1 MDIPPLEHAAVGR
14 PLNRLGFSL
23 FPVYLPPANLPPI
36 ATGPGSGLVVDELP
50 NASVPT
56 LSVTN
61 PTDRAILLIEGES
74 LVGGAQNRTLN
85 VSVLVPAGATLKIP
99 VTCLE
104 QGRWGARR
112 AFQYGDVMAPRR
124 VRRIKQ
130 DAVAQR
136 LATVGAHSFERHAD
150 QGAVWHVVAHELQRM
165 GVDSSSGAMADAEAF
180 IDRDPGRRQ
189 TVEELVT
196 MGPLPG
202 QCGLVVSHG
211 RRIVAAELFAS
222 TDLLRPHWGAIVRS
236 HLLEHPTA
244 DGRPSASRALRF
256 LGRFANSPSERKEG
270 LGHGIEHH
278 VRTDRVVGQAL
289 VLPNT
294 LIHAG
299 AFSR

>member
-1 MDIPPLEHAAVGR
+1 
-14 PLNRLGFSL
+14 
-23 FPVYLPPANLPPI
+23 
-36 ATGPGSGLVVDELP
+36 
-50 NASVPT
+50 
-56 LSVTN
+56 
-61 PTDRAILLIEGES
+61 
-74 LVGGAQNRTLN
+74 
-85 VSVLVPAGATLKIP
+85 
-99 VTCLE
+99 
-104 QGRWGARR
+104 
-112 AFQYGDVMAPRR
+112 
-124 VRRIKQ
+124 
-130 DAVAQR
+130 
-136 LATVGAHSFERHAD
+136 
-150 QGAVWHVVAHELQRM
+150 
-165 GVDSSSGAMADAEAF
+165 
-180 IDRDPGRRQ
+180 
-189 TVEELVT
+189 

>member
-1 MDIPPLEHAAVGR
+1 
-14 PLNRLGFSL
+14 
-23 FPVYLPPANLPPI
+23 
-36 ATGPGSGLVVDELP
+36 
-50 NASVPT
+50 
-56 LSVTN
+56 
-61 PTDRAILLIEGES
+61 
-74 LVGGAQNRTLN
+74 

-112 AFQYGDVMAPRR
+112 AFQYGDMMAPRR
-124 VRRIKQ
+124 VRRVKQ
-130 DAVAQR
+130 DAVAQH

-150 QGAVWHVVAHELQRM
+150 QGAVWHVVKHELQRM

-180 IDRDPGRRQ
+180 LDRDPGRRK

-289 VLPNT
+289 VLPTT

>member
-1 MDIPPLEHAAVGR
+1 MDIPTLEHAAVGR

-124 VRRIKQ
+124 VRRTKQ
-130 DAVAQR
+130 DAVAHR
-136 LATVGAHSFERHAD
+136 MATVGAHSFERHAD
-150 QGAVWHVVAHELQRM
+150 QGAVWQMVDRELGRM
-165 GVDSSSGAMADAEAF
+165 GVDSSSRAMSDAKAF
-180 IDRDPGRRQ
+180 FDRDPDRRNA
-189 TVEELVT
+189 VEQLVT

>member
-1 MDIPPLEHAAVGR
+1 MDIPTLEHGAIGR

-61 PTDRAILLIEGES
+61 PTNRAILLIEGES

-150 QGAVWHVVAHELQRM
+150 QGAVWHVVEHELQRM

-180 IDRDPGRRQ
+180 LDRDPGRRK

-289 VLPNT
+289 VLPTT
-294 LIHAG
+294 LIHAR

>member
-1 MDIPPLEHAAVGR
+1 MDIPTLEHAAVGR
-14 PLNRLGFSL
+14 PVNRLGFSL
-23 FPVYLPPANLPPI
+23 FPVYLPPADLPPI
-36 ATGPGSGLVVDELP
+36 ATGPGSGLVIDELS

-85 VSVLVPAGATLKIP
+85 VSVLVPAGATLEIP

-112 AFQYGDVMAPRR
+112 GFRYGDAMAPRR
-124 VRRIKQ
+124 VRRTKQ

-136 LATVGAHSFERHAD
+136 LATVGAPSHERHAD
-150 QGAVWHVVAHELQRM
+150 QGAVWHIVDRELNRM
-165 GVDSSSGAMADAEAF
+165 EVDSSSRAMSDASAF
-180 IDRDPGRRQ
+180 IDRDPDRRR
-189 TVEELVT
+189 TVEELVQ

-211 RRIVAAELFAS
+211 RRIVAADLFAS

-236 HLLEHPTA
+236 HLIEHPTA
-244 DGRPSASRALRF
+244 DGRPSAGRALRF
-256 LGRFANSPSERKEG
+256 LSRFATSPSERKEG

-278 VRTDRVVGQAL
+278 IRTDRVVGQAL
-289 VLPNT
+289 VLPTT

-299 AFSR
+299 AFAR

>member
-1 MDIPPLEHAAVGR
+1 M
-14 PLNRLGFSL
+14 
-23 FPVYLPPANLPPI
+23 
-36 ATGPGSGLVVDELP
+36 P

-180 IDRDPGRRQ
+180 IDRDPGRRK

>member
-1 MDIPPLEHAAVGR
+1 MTVPTLEFAAVGR
-14 PLNRLGFSL
+14 PVSRLGFSF
-23 FPVYLPPANLPPI
+23 FPVYLPPADLPPI

-150 QGAVWHVVAHELQRM
+150 QGAVWHVVEHELQRM

-180 IDRDPGRRQ
+180 LDRDPGRRK

-211 RRIVAAELFAS
+211 RRIVAAEVFAS

-289 VLPNT
+289 VLPTT

-299 AFSR
+299 SFSR

>member
-1 MDIPPLEHAAVGR
+1 MDIPTLEHAAVGR

-23 FPVYLPPANLPPI
+23 FPVYLPPADLPPI

-130 DAVAQR
+130 DAVAQH

-150 QGAVWHVVAHELQRM
+150 QGAVWHVVKHELQRM

>member
-1 MDIPPLEHAAVGR
+1 MDIPTLEHAAVGR

-23 FPVYLPPANLPPI
+23 FPVYLPPADLPPI
-36 ATGPGSGLVVDELP
+36 ATGPGSGLAVDELP
-50 NASVPT
+50 DASVPT

-180 IDRDPGRRQ
+180 IDRDPGRRK

>member
-1 MDIPPLEHAAVGR
+1 MDIPTLEHAAVGR

-23 FPVYLPPANLPPI
+23 FPVYLPPADLPPI

-165 GVDSSSGAMADAEAF
+165 GVDSSSSAMADAEAF
-180 IDRDPGRRQ
+180 LDRDPGRRK

>member
-1 MDIPPLEHAAVGR
+1 MNIPTLEHGAVGR

-23 FPVYLPPANLPPI
+23 FPVYLPPADLPPI
-36 ATGPGSGLVVDELP
+36 ATGPGSGLAVDELP
-50 NASVPT
+50 DASVPT

-136 LATVGAHSFERHAD
+136 LATVGAHSSERHAD
-150 QGAVWHVVAHELQRM
+150 QGAVWHVVEHELQRM

-180 IDRDPGRRQ
+180 IDRDPGRRK

>member
-1 MDIPPLEHAAVGR
+1 MDIPTLEHAAVGR

-23 FPVYLPPANLPPI
+23 FPVYLPPADLPPI
-36 ATGPGSGLVVDELP
+36 ATGPGSGLAVDELP
-50 NASVPT
+50 NASVPP

-61 PTDRAILLIEGES
+61 PTDRAILLIEGDS

-136 LATVGAHSFERHAD
+136 LATVGAHSSERHAD
-150 QGAVWHVVAHELQRM
+150 QGAVWHVVEHELQRM

-180 IDRDPGRRQ
+180 IDRDPGRRK

>member
-1 MDIPPLEHAAVGR
+1 
-14 PLNRLGFSL
+14 
-23 FPVYLPPANLPPI
+23 
-36 ATGPGSGLVVDELP
+36 
-50 NASVPT
+50 
-56 LSVTN
+56 
-61 PTDRAILLIEGES
+61 
-74 LVGGAQNRTLN
+74 
-85 VSVLVPAGATLKIP
+85 
-99 VTCLE
+99 
-104 QGRWGARR
+104 
-112 AFQYGDVMAPRR
+112 
-124 VRRIKQ
+124 
-130 DAVAQR
+130 
-136 LATVGAHSFERHAD
+136 
-150 QGAVWHVVAHELQRM
+150 M

-180 IDRDPGRRQ
+180 LDRDPGRRK

-270 LGHGIEHH
+270 LGHGIAPH

>member
-1 MDIPPLEHAAVGR
+1 MDIPTLEHAAVGR

-50 NASVPT
+50 NASAPT

-124 VRRIKQ
+124 VRRTKQ

-136 LATVGAHSFERHAD
+136 MATVGAHSFERHAD
-150 QGAVWHVVAHELQRM
+150 QGAVWQMVDRELGRM
-165 GVDSSSGAMADAEAF
+165 GVDSSSRAMSDAKAF
-180 IDRDPGRRQ
+180 FDRDPDRRNA
-189 TVEELVT
+189 VEQLVT

-289 VLPNT
+289 VLPTT

>member
-1 MDIPPLEHAAVGR
+1 MDIPTLEHAAVGR

-150 QGAVWHVVAHELQRM
+150 QGAVWHVVEHELQRM
-165 GVDSSSGAMADAEAF
+165 GVDSSSSAMADAEAF
-180 IDRDPGRRQ
+180 LDRDPGRRK

-256 LGRFANSPSERKEG
+256 LGRFAASPSERKEG

-278 VRTDRVVGQAL
+278 VRTDRIVGQAL
-289 VLPNT
+289 VLPT
-294 LIHAG
+294 SLIHAG
-299 AFSR
+299 AFAR

>member
-1 MDIPPLEHAAVGR
+1 MTVPTLEFAAVGR
-14 PLNRLGFSL
+14 PVSRLGFSF
-23 FPVYLPPANLPPI
+23 FPVYLPPADLPPI
-36 ATGPGSGLVVDELP
+36 ATGPGSGLVVDEMP

-85 VSVLVPAGATLKIP
+85 VSVLVPAGATLQIP

-104 QGRWGARR
+104 RGRWGARR
-112 AFQYGDVMAPRR
+112 AFVYGDVMAPRR
-124 VRRIKQ
+124 IRRTKQ

-136 LATVGAHSFERHAD
+136 LATVGGGTGDRHAD
-150 QGAVWHVVAHELQRM
+150 QGAVWHAVEQELGRM
-165 GVDSSSGAMADAEAF
+165 SVHSPNIAMADASEF
-180 IDRDPGRRQ
+180 IDRDPGRRKA
-189 TVEELVT
+189 VEELVG

-222 TDLLRPHWGAIVRS
+222 TELLRPHWGAIVRS

-244 DGRPSASRALRF
+244 DGRPSAGRALRF
-256 LGRFANSPSERKEG
+256 LARFASSPSERREG

-289 VLPNT
+289 VLPTT
-294 LIHAG
+294 LVHAG
-299 AFSR
+299 AFAR

>member
-1 MDIPPLEHAAVGR
+1 MNIPTLEHGAVGR
-14 PLNRLGFSL
+14 PLNGLGFSL
-23 FPVYLPPANLPPI
+23 FPVYLPPADLPPI
-36 ATGPGSGLVVDELP
+36 ATGPGSGLAVDELP
-50 NASVPT
+50 DASVPT

-180 IDRDPGRRQ
+180 IDRDPGRRK